1 MTEPWRV
8 GRRVPVNVYVGDTI
22 AGQFQTA
29 SWARVAVDAVNA
41 QAELESRLADLEAAA
56 QGRFRE
62 EWRADV
68 GNPFFEAAK
77 AAADERMAALKHES
91 RSHLMRAEASERQLA
106 DMRAAL
112 QEIADSDI
120 RYPPHD
126 PGNYMPPKGYDGPC
140 RKIALAALSRA
151 SDSIPERS

>member
-1 MTEPWRV
+1 VSDLLTALREAFD
-8 GRRVPVNVYVGDTI
+8 GDDVPRKNI
-22 AGQFQTA
+22 MLRTA
-29 SWARVAVDAVNA
+29 YDRI
-41 QAELESRLADLEAAA
+41 ADLEAAA